1 MGTAASILVV
11 DDQLAL
17 RDNVRQ
23 ALEEAGYQ
31 VLSAGDG
38 LEALSALQAQ
48 PVDLIVADI
57 AMPRVNGYIKSLYF
71 SITFSR
77 A

>member
-23 ALEEAGYQ
+23 ALEEAG
-31 VLSAGDG
+31 
-38 LEALSALQAQ
+38 AQ
-48 PVDLIVADI
+48 SRVCSTRMARPVYGVCVQGARH
-57 AMPRVNGYIKSLYF
+57 ANARHRANA
-71 SITFSR
+71 SR